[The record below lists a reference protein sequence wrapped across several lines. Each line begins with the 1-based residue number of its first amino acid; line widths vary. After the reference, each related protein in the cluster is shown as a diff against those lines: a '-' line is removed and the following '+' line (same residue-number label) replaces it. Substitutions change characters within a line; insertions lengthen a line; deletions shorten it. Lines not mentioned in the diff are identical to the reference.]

1 MALTQSATTRTM
13 SSSTQAAIRRSRRR
27 LAEQPIRLHKP
38 HGRNRWCGPGAISIL
53 TGCSTDDASRLIRT
67 VSGKRST
74 TGTSARDLGVV
85 LEAFGFGLY
94 RDEDYRHLDT
104 IKRPTLKQWIDKK
117 QIEPWHTFL
126 VDAGCHFQVVQ
137 GDLYTDNI
145 VKDLIA
151 FEDMDRGKR
160 RRFGAAW
167 HLYDETTEGIKMPS
181 RIRGRAV
188 VLGSH
193 LKQQAAQTA
202 SVSRKVRALARE
214 LDVAIDLTDW
224 RDMEHIYLSVS
235 DDFEREHGDPW
246 EDDHIRFSWEE
257 VLAELEQE
265 RERRAEVKIAS

>member
-1 MALTQSATTRTM
+1 MSQSI
-13 SSSTQAAIRRSRRR
+13 QAAIRRSRRR
-27 LAEQPIRLHKP
+27 LAEQTIKLHKP

-74 TGTSARDLGVV
+74 TRMSVSDMITV
-85 LEAFGFGLY
+85 LEAFGFSLY
-94 RDEDYRHLDT
+94 RDEDYRHLDAS
-104 IKRPTLKQWIDKK
+104 KRPTLNQWFNRKQVK
-117 QIEPWHTFL
+117 PWQTFL
-126 VDAGCHFQVVQ
+126 VDAGHHFQIVQ

-160 RRFGAAW
+160 RRFGTAW
-167 HLYDETTEGIKMPS
+167 QLYEPTEGIRMPS

-202 SVSRKVRALARE
+202 SVSRKARALARE
-214 LDVAIDLTDW
+214 LDVSIDLDDW
-224 RDMEHIYLSVS
+224 RDYGQIWIYVASS
-235 DDFEREHGDPW
+235 FEEKHGDPW
-246 EDDHIRFSWEE
+246 EDGEGHVRHSWNEVIDSLEE
-257 VLAELEQE
+257 EKA
-265 RERRAEVKIAS
+265 RRKGLGLSS